1 MWRRK
6 SARSSF
12 RRSGYAFYSHDRYA
26 KFEVSYL
33 VQRLETH
40 RGLAVPTTGGRRGLD
55 EAFLKEFDFVIRVR
69 YFTSALSHKFGTHP
83 G

>member
-1 MWRRK
+1 VAEK
-6 SARSSF
+6 IGAVHF
-12 RRSGYAFYSHDRYA
+12 RRSGYAFRQTLEGKNSHDRYA

-55 EAFLKEFDFVIRVR
+55 EAFLKKFDVV
-69 YFTSALSHKFGTHP
+69 SACKR
-83 G
+83 